1 MHESPYLKKF
11 RGLYSGKQVLGILT
25 LSPLLVFEG
34 GGRWTRILAYIEKRY
49 YRQDL
54 DVQMHITQQY
64 STVWPP
70 IESENQE
77 TIYLSW
83 TRRSFGGKYEVPDR
97 RYPPPY
103 LRTGTTH
110 FTASPCTSYQL
121 ERTATLRRP
130 NWDMCRLL
138 WCGLYYI
145 IRKLLTT
152 RTTWRHPADRE
163 DRPGWLGG
171 PREVVPGFPGII
183 PGIPGI
189 GTLGDI
195 GPYILYN

>member
-25 LSPLLVFEG
+25 LSHLLVFEG

-64 STVWPP
+64 STVWPTA
-70 IESENQE
+70 ESQKQE

-83 TRRSFGGKYEVPDR
+83 TQRSFGGKYEVPDR

-110 FTASPCTSYQL
+110 FTASPAHLT
-121 ERTATLRRP
+121 
-130 NWDMCRLL
+130 NWHEQPPCGGQKDMDILAD
-138 WCGLYYI
+138 YTTP
-145 IRKLLTT
+145 LTY
-152 RTTWRHPADRE
+152 AQ
-163 DRPGWLGG
+163 
-171 PREVVPGFPGII
+171 
-183 PGIPGI
+183 
-189 GTLGDI
+189 
-195 GPYILYN
+195 YILMVNPYKVLYFS